1 MAGDLPPLDR
11 LAQVVHRLRA
21 ECPWDA
27 VQTSESLVSHLVEET
42 LEVVEAIETGSRDAL
57 AEELGDLLL
66 QVYFQAEIASEADL
80 FTVEDVAELIADK
93 LVARHP
99 YVFGDAAV
107 PDDLMAAWEQAKVA
121 EKGRTSVLEGIPERL
136 SALSR
141 GYKVLSRAEDLGLD
155 LSELTGLSEAEHQLD
170 AEDLGPAFL
179 ALVTRAR
186 ELRIDPEQ
194 AARTA
199 VRELEDHVRTV
210 EG

>member
-1 MAGDLPPLDR
+1 MASDASQTDR

-21 ECPWDA
+21 DCPWDA
-27 VQTSESLVSHLVEET
+27 MQTPESLVSHLVEET
-42 LEVVEAIETGSRDAL
+42 LEVVEAIETGSGDAL

-66 QVYFQAEIASEADL
+66 QVYFQAEIGSETGQ
-80 FTVEDVAELIADK
+80 FTLDEVAGRIADK

-99 YVFGDAAV
+99 YVFGDADV
-107 PDDLMAAWEQAKVA
+107 PEDLMAAWEQAKVA

-155 LSELTGLSEAEHQLD
+155 VGKLTRVSQATQQLD
-170 AEDLGPAFL
+170 ADEVGPAFL
-179 ALVTRAR
+179 ALVVRAR

-194 AARTA
+194 AARAA
-199 VRELEDHVRTV
+199 VRELETQIRAV